1 MRHAC
6 SVWNPEGMIFKAAA
20 LRLPATDLNHPR
32 ITYVSIVELADK
44 NRSAGTD
51 HFIVDSMVGS
61 CQYGIER

>member
-1 MRHAC
+1 
-6 SVWNPEGMIFKAAA
+6 MIFKAAA
-20 LRLPATDLNHPR
+20 LRLPDTNHP
-32 ITYVSIVELADK
+32 TIVELADK